1 MIFIYIENANILKN
15 DIKTKLIVKLNLN
28 PECFQIPR

>member
-15 DIKTKLIVKLNLN
+15 DIKTKLNVKINLN